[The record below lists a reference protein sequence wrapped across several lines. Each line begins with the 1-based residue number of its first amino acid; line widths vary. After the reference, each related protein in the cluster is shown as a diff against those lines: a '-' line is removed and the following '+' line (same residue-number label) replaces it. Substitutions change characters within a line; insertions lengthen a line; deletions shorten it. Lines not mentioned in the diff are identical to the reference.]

1 MPLIRRTRRNA
12 DQSETTPERV
22 CFEGAPVDVVERT
35 ADFVTVKRDDGTQPS
50 VRPDRITTCTCGG
63 RGCT

>member
-1 MPLIRRTRRNA
+1 MPLIRRTRKNA
-12 DQSETTPERV
+12 DQPETTPQRV
-22 CFEGAPVDVVERT
+22 CFDGQPATEIERT
-35 ADFVTVKRDDGTQPS
+35 TDFVTVQLGDGTQPS